1 MEQKRQVTIYTDGAC
16 TGNPGPGGYGTV
28 LIFDDNRSELSGG
41 FRLTTNNRMELLAAI
56 EGLEFLKEPH
66 KVTLYSDSQYVV
78 NGMSKGWAK
87 KWRKNG
93 WRRNKKE
100 MAINPDMWG
109 RLLDLCEKH
118 EVEFRWVRGHSGNPN
133 NERCDRLAVAAS
145 QQKNLPTDQGYQ
157 AAPPATRM
165 F

>member
-16 TGNPGPGGYGTV
+16 VGNPGPGGYGTV
-28 LIFDDNRSELSGG
+28 LIFDDNRRELSGG

-56 EGLEFLKEPH
+56 EGLEALKEPCQ
-66 KVTLYSDSQYVV
+66 VTLYSDSQYVV
-78 NGMSKGWAK
+78 NGMSKGWAE

-100 MAINPDMWG
+100 RAINPDMWG
-109 RLLDLCEKH
+109 RLLDLCARH
-118 EVEFRWVRGHSGNPN
+118 EVEFRWVRGHAGIPE

-145 QQKNLPTDQGYQ
+145 LQDNLPADLGYQ
-157 AAPPATRM
+157 AAPSATRLV
-165 F
+165 